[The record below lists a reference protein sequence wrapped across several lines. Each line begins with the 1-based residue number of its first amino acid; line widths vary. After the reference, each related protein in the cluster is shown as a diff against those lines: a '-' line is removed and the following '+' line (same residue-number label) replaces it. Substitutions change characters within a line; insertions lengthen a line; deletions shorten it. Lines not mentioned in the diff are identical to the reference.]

1 VSREDFTMPTFVLSR
16 RQVVLAGAMLPVIPG
31 LCGLLASCT
40 RRDTRPAVTL
50 VTSVD
55 AGVIEPI
62 IATLTDGAPYAVNLL
77 TDTEATKTT
86 GLVAMLIEQHQRA
99 ASAMPTPGTAA
110 SPSPAPRLWWSG
122 DVLGS
127 MALARAGVLEPMAS
141 PILSTRLA
149 RTDAPRDDRNRWF
162 ALAPRP
168 RCLVVNT
175 RNLAEGARP
184 RSLAAALMQSRKFN
198 QPLAIANPAFGTTRG
213 HVAALLATL
222 GRDRFTE
229 LLGSGTYRQ
238 VDGNSA
244 VVRAVSAGENVM
256 GLTDYDDVA
265 AGLANGWPIAPVFL
279 PLAPDDEIGPCLAT
293 HSSVGL
299 LAGPSAASSS
309 GPNYAIDLAERII
322 SARCEALLAASIW
335 RSMPPS
341 AAASDPAASAPADP
355 LLQGVRIT
363 WPNWTTASEVQA
375 EALAIASAAI
385 GASPG
390 SPPSAP
396 ASSPR

>member
-1 VSREDFTMPTFVLSR
+1 MLTFVLSR
-16 RQVVLAGAMLPVIPG
+16 RQVVFAGAMLPVIPG
-31 LCGLLASCT
+31 LAGFLASCT

-62 IATLTDGAPYAVNLL
+62 IAALTADAPYAVKLL

-99 ASAMPTPGTAA
+99 ASTGAAPTPAPA
-110 SPSPAPRLWWSG
+110 ESAAPRLWWSG

-127 MALARAGVLEPMAS
+127 FALARAGVLEPMAS

-175 RNLAEGARP
+175 RSLAEGARP

-213 HVAALLATL
+213 HIAALLALL

-229 LLGSGTYRQ
+229 LLGTGAYRQ

-299 LAGPSAASSS
+299 LAGASGAATST
-309 GPNYAIDLAERII
+309 PNYAIDLAERII

-341 AAASDPAASAPADP
+341 ASVSDPAANAPADP

-363 WPNWTTASEVQA
+363 WPDWSIAADVQA
-375 EALAIASAAI
+375 EALTLANAAI
-385 GASPG
+385 GAPANQ
-390 SPPSAP
+390 AP
-396 ASSPR
+396 AAPTTSTPR